1 MAWLDKT
8 LKKMVHN
15 MDPVR
20 QGQKLWNTITEKS
33 QDFMDNVSGKKA
45 ADRLNKQSLEAWNM
59 QNEYNTPANQVQ
71 RMLDAGLNPNL
82 FYSQGNVINLIVI
95 ITSMIHVT
103 GITFLTKRTYST
115 HVILHFN

>member
-82 FYSQGNVINLIVI
+82 FYSQGNVGNANSAPEINH
-95 ITSMIHVT
+95 SYDKMK
-103 GITFLTKRTYST
+103 FLN
-115 HVILHFN
+115 LHSAE